1 MGIFDKR
8 VAYKPF
14 EYPEVLGYVDAINAA
29 YWLFT
34 EFNFT
39 SDIQDFKVKL
49 TNQER
54 TVVKNTLLAISQIE
68 VDVKTFWMKLHNHV
82 PKPEFNDVGASYGE
96 SEVRHS
102 RAYAH
107 LLEILGLNDEF
118 EKLLEV
124 PAIKGRVKYL
134 SKHIESRE
142 NFVKSLILFTLLIE
156 NVSLFSQFAI
166 IRSFQHKQNVLKGV
180 DNVIQAT
187 MLEEEIHGQFGAYLV
202 GLIRE
207 EHPELFT
214 EESKKDIE
222 QACLQAYEAECGVLD
237 WIFAEGELDFLSVDS
252 VKEFIKY
259 RFNDSLKMIG
269 FDPLFEV
276 DREVLAP
283 LQWFIDEIVVSV
295 QHDFFNKRP
304 TSYTKR
310 TQAIS
315 GDDLF

>member
-8 VAYKPF
+8 VSYKPF
-14 EYPEVLGYVDAINAA
+14 EYPDVLGYVDAINAA

-39 SDIQDFKVKL
+39 SDIQDFKVRL
-49 TNQER
+49 DDVER
-54 TVVKNTLLAISQIE
+54 SAVKNAILAISQIE
-68 VDVKTFWMKLHNHV
+68 VDVKTFWGNLHQRI
-82 PKPEFNDVGASYGE
+82 PKPEFNDVGMTFGE
-96 SEVRHS
+96 NEVRHS

-107 LLEILGLNDEF
+107 LLEILSLNADF
-118 EKLLEV
+118 ENLLEV
-124 PAIKGRVKYL
+124 PAIKGRIGYL
-134 SKHIESRE
+134 NKHIGSRD

-166 IRSFQHKQNVLKGV
+166 VRSFQHNKNVLKGV

-187 MLEEEIHGQFGAYLV
+187 MLEEEIHGQFGAALV
-202 GLIRE
+202 NIIRE
-207 EHPELFT
+207 EHPEMFT
-214 EESKKDIE
+214 EEIE
-222 QACLQAYEAECGVLD
+222 ESIRQACYQAYEAECKVLD
-237 WIFAEGELDFLSVDS
+237 WIFEAGELEFLSIAT

-259 RFNDSLKMIG
+259 RFNDSLEMIN
-269 FDPLFEV
+269 FKPMFEV
-276 DREVLAP
+276 DHEVLKP
-283 LQWFIDEIVVSV
+283 LEWFIDEIVVST